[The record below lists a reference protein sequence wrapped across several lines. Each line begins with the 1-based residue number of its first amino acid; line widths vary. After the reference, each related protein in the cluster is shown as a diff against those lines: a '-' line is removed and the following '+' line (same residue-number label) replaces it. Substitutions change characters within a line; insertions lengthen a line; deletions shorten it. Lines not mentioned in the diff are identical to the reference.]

1 MLVSPP
7 SMVLCSANFL
17 VNEDKTVVMEIDA
30 TIQLKA
36 WKDLAISKQI
46 LMLATTKALGL
57 TPECSTEE
65 LQSALDQA
73 IKRTNEADIKVAD
86 MRAQTDNELAA
97 MKALVKGSEAA
108 LAEAQERVVEITN
121 ARAEIETQLAIR
133 KSEYAKALQEAKAE
147 VADSHKRVKAISSV
161 LADTP
166 ENVIKKLKTLKKQ
179 RLDDA
184 RIREQIEI
192 KLRTTSKEKSDLE
205 KKVETQS
212 ARLEATAPLLEKL
225 REMHD
230 SCTQANKNSELLSDD
245 NKDRIEL
252 PTLDEELLEVLG
264 KALSDL
270 ETDTGA

>member
-1 MLVSPP
+1 
-7 SMVLCSANFL
+7 MVLCSANFL

-108 LAEAQERVVEITN
+108 LAEAQEHVVEITN